1 MPIRYVPCKEFWRQK
16 DLLISKKP
24 IVLGLSGS
32 KLIVGKCFKILLSAF
47 GFEDWK
53 KALPLLTNFRGMS
66 WTDLWKTHP
75 IVNFIM
81 LEHDTG
87 RFLENSSNIEHLVEK
102 CRNIFKEFRVVTQ
115 TNFWKTDPN
124 MDEFSRNW
132 SKLDRLTHV
141 PIFY

>member
-1 MPIRYVPCKEFWRQK
+1 
-16 DLLISKKP
+16 
-24 IVLGLSGS
+24 
-32 KLIVGKCFKILLSAF
+32 
-47 GFEDWK
+47 
-53 KALPLLTNFRGMS
+53 MS

-115 TNFWKTDPN
+115 TNWMNFPEIDPAHAPEIEISKKYW
-124 MDEFSRNW
+124 MSFPEIRLCHTPENW
-132 SKLDRLTHV
+132 NFRKNSG
-141 PIFY
+141 